1 MKSKFNLAIAFAL
14 TFGSAAYAVGGQSAS
29 ASDEAIATGGAS
41 TAAAFRQWD
50 MNNDGFIDNTD
61 MEAMHAHMTKMDKNE
76 DNKVSENEYTSF
88 ATGSMNE

>member
-14 TFGSAAYAVGGQSAS
+14 IFGSAAYAVGGQSAS

-41 TAAAFRQWD
+41 AAAAFRQWD

-88 ATGSMNE
+88 ATGNM